1 MRKEDTPM
9 TTPTGSPALLEIRG
23 LRAAIDG
30 VEILKGLDLTI
41 GAGEV
46 HAIMGP
52 NGSGKSTLAKVLA
65 GHPAYDVTGGT
76 ARLGDADLL
85 SLAAAER
92 ALEGLF
98 LGFQYPVEVPGVG
111 NAAFLRLAYNTMAT
125 HRGRDALDP
134 LEFDDFVRETLA
146 RLGMDEA
153 FLDRHLNDG
162 FSGGEKKRNEV
173 LQLAVLDPRVAIL
186 DEIDSGLDIDALRA
200 VATGINQLR
209 RPDKAFL
216 LVTHYQRLLD
226 ELTPDVVHVMAEG
239 RIIRSGGMA
248 LAHELES
255 RGYEWLLA
263 TEVTP

>member
-1 MRKEDTPM
+1 M
-9 TTPTGSPALLEIRG
+9 TTPTPLLEIQG

-30 VEILKGLDLTI
+30 VEILKGLDLVV

-65 GHPAYDVTGGT
+65 GHPAYGVTAGA

-85 SLAAAER
+85 ALTAAER
-92 ALEGLF
+92 ARAGLF

-111 NAAFLRLAYNTMAT
+111 NAAFLRLAYNTMAA
-125 HRGRDALDP
+125 HHGRDELDP

-146 RLGMDEA
+146 RLGMDDT
-153 FLDRHLNDG
+153 FLDRQLNDG

-200 VATGINQLR
+200 VAAGINGLR
-209 RPDKAFL
+209 RPDRAFV

-226 ELTPDVVHVMAEG
+226 EVTPDVVHVMAEG

-248 LAHELES
+248 LARELEA
-255 RGYEWLLA
+255 RGYEWLHA
-263 TEVTP
+263 AEARP